1 MPMRALLGFLLISFL
16 YIHGYSQ
23 LCINEFLSSNTNG
36 ILDEDKEFNDW
47 IELYNNGASA
57 LNITGY
63 TITDDLNDPNKWAFP
78 QISLIPSNFILVYAS
93 GKNRNAYP
101 NSLQTII
108 DKGDEWR
115 YILPVSDVDTSW
127 TNLIYDD
134 SEWNTGISGFGYGD
148 EDDATIIDD
157 SIISVFIRK
166 EFILSE
172 VSAISRLILSI
183 DFDDGFVAY
192 INGHEIARVN
202 LGVTGQITPYNQPA
216 TSAREAYLWQGGSA
230 SNFEY
235 NTGILREGTNVLA
248 IQCHNNN
255 ITSSDLTLIPFLTIG
270 LNTSGL
276 QDISPFLNIPGGV
289 ALHTNFKI
297 DQDGESLYLLNPSGT
312 IIDSVGAVSLL
323 NDVSYGRKPDGSS
336 AWRFFR
342 EPTPDNTNY
351 TNGVLEYQ
359 ANPVVFSPIGGKH
372 LGGVIVNITTANPND
387 SIYFTTDG
395 SDPETSDMRYIGPL
409 SVNTTQVIRARVI
422 KHNVFPGLIGSST
435 YIVDLDHDIPIICLS
450 TEPENLWNDTTGI
463 YAYGLNPGD
472 YPYFSANFW
481 QDWERPVHFE
491 FYDVSGNKK
500 IDQLAGTS
508 IFGGWSRT
516 NDQKSMALFARKEY
530 GKGSFNYQFF
540 EDKPIDKFESIV
552 LRNSGN
558 DNLGLQFHDCF
569 LTGLTRKMNVDRQ
582 AFQPAAV
589 YLNGTYWGLL
599 NIREKVNEN
608 FIAENHYV
616 DADSVNLLDGENK
629 VLHGT
634 NEEYNALIDF
644 LNLHTSLQDN
654 SIYNHVLDQIDI
666 DNFIQYQ
673 LTQIYINNRD
683 WPGNNIKF
691 WNTTTPGSKWRWV
704 IFDTDFG
711 YGIWNTTDYTLN
723 TLEFA
728 LEPYNTEWP
737 NPAWSTLMLRRM
749 VTNDNFRN
757 NFTIQF
763 CDRLN
768 LDFKPSRIMADLDS
782 LQAIYDHE
790 MVYTFARWWGSIDE
804 WEQRIYN
811 RKIFGLYRP
820 DYCRSFLQEGFSLGS
835 ELEISVNVS
844 DELAGLVKLN
854 SIYPKIYPFNGIY
867 FKDIPIKLTAIPR
880 VGYKFVRW
888 EGSINSTNPVIE
900 YDMSSAGIFKAV
912 FAEASAADISIIINE
927 INYNSAPTR
936 DTKDWVELYNNGLA
950 TVDLNGWL
958 LSDTGPDSGYFF
970 TEGMTMAPGDYL
982 VICRDLEK
990 FREYNTG
997 VNNSVGDMPFGL
1009 SSDGD
1014 MLRLYDNE
1022 SHLMDAVDYYIYS
1035 PWPENAN
1042 GTGASIELINPS
1054 LDNTRGENWQAIG
1067 IGGTPGKLN
1076 FGMVSIPSPESPHS
1090 LTSAF
1095 DCFPNPFT
1103 DYTTIRFAV
1112 INAGHYRLE
1121 VVDINGRI
1129 VDVLADDYLAEGSYW
1144 IDWQG
1149 TSENNNDRKAG
1160 VYTLRLT
1167 NEQIIETIKIIML
1180 K

>member
-1 MPMRALLGFLLISFL
+1 MRALLGFLLISFIC
-16 YIHGYSQ
+16 IHSYSQ
-23 LCINEFLSSNTNG
+23 LCINEFLSSNSNG

-47 IELYNNGASA
+47 IEFYNNGASA

-63 TITDDLNDPNKWAFP
+63 TITDDLNDPGKWTFP
-78 QISLIPSNFILVYAS
+78 QISLIPNDFILVYAS
-93 GKNRNAYP
+93 GKDRNAYP
-101 NSLQTII
+101 NSLRTII

-134 SEWNTGISGFGYGD
+134 SEWNSGVSGFGYGD
-148 EDDATIIDD
+148 ADDATIIDD
-157 SIISVFIRK
+157 SSISVFIRK
-166 EFILSE
+166 KFILTD

-183 DFDDGFVAY
+183 DYDDGFVAY

-202 LGVTGQITPYNQPA
+202 LGVTGQITPYNLPA

-230 SNFEY
+230 SNFEF
-235 NTGILREGTNVLA
+235 NPGILREGTNVLA

-276 QDISPFLNIPGGV
+276 QDISPLLNIPGGV

-297 DQDGESLYLLNPSGT
+297 DQDGEGLYLFNPSGT
-312 IIDSVGAVSLL
+312 LIDSVGAVSLP
-323 NDVSYGRKPDGSS
+323 NDVSYGRKPDGAS

-359 ANPVVFSPIGGKH
+359 ANPVVFSPTGGKH

-395 SDPETSDMRYIGPL
+395 SDPETSDMRYTGPL
-409 SVNTTQVIRARVI
+409 SVNTTQVIRARVL
-422 KHNVFPGLIGSST
+422 KHNLVPGLIGSST

-450 TEPENLWNDTTGI
+450 TEPDNLWNDTTGI

-491 FYDVSGNKK
+491 FYDISGNKQ
-500 IDQLAGTS
+500 IDQIAGTK
-508 IFGGWSRT
+508 IFGAWSRA

-530 GKGSFNYQFF
+530 GKGAFEYQFF
-540 EDKPIDKFESIV
+540 KDKQIDKFESIV

-558 DNLGLQFHDCF
+558 DNMGLQFHDCF
-569 LTGLTRKMNVDRQ
+569 MTGLTRKMDIDRQ

-589 YLNGTYWGLL
+589 YLNGVYWGLL
-599 NIREKVNEN
+599 NIREKINEN
-608 FIAENHYV
+608 YLADNHHV
-616 DADSVNLLDGENK
+616 NADSVNLLSLENE
-629 VLHGT
+629 VLHGS
-634 NEEYNALIDF
+634 NESYLALIDY
-644 LNLHTSLQDN
+644 LNTHSTLQDN
-654 SIYNHVLDQIDI
+654 SIYSQVRDQVDI

-673 LTQIYINNRD
+673 LTQIYLNNRD

-691 WNTTTPGSKWRWV
+691 WNTTTPGSKWRWLL
-704 IFDTDFG
+704 FDTDFG
-711 YGIWNTTDYTLN
+711 YGIGNTTDYTSN

-728 LEPYNTEWP
+728 LFPSNNSWP
-737 NPAWSTLMLRRM
+737 NPAWSTLMLRRLI
-749 VTNDNFRN
+749 TNDNFRN
-757 NFTIQF
+757 SFTIQF

-768 LDFKPSRIMADLDS
+768 LDFKPSRIIADLDS

-820 DYCRSFLQEGFSLGS
+820 DYCRSFLQEEFSLGS

-854 SIYPKIYPFNGIY
+854 SIYPRIYPFNGLY

-900 YDMSSAGIFKAV
+900 YDMSAAGIFKAV
-912 FAEASAADISIIINE
+912 FAEASADDISIIINE
-927 INYNSAPTR
+927 INYNSAPNR
-936 DTKDWVELYNNGLA
+936 DTKDWVELYNNGLT

-958 LSDTGPDSGYFF
+958 LSDTGPDTGYFF
-970 TEGMTMAPGDYL
+970 GSGVTLAPDNFL
-982 VICRDLEK
+982 VICKDLEK
-990 FREYNTG
+990 FEEFYPFGNYAI
-997 VNNSVGDMPFGL
+997 GDLPFGL

-1014 MLRLYDNE
+1014 LLILYDNHN
-1022 SHLMDAVDYYIYS
+1022 HLMDAVEYS
-1035 PWPENAN
+1035 VFNPWPENAN
-1042 GTGASIELINPS
+1042 GTGSSIELIDPS
-1054 LDNTRGENWQAIG
+1054 LDNTLGENWQAVG
-1067 IGGTPGKLN
+1067 IGGTPGKAN
-1076 FGMVSIPSPESPHS
+1076 FGLVGIPAEPSIMH
-1090 LTSAF
+1090 LTSVF
-1095 DCFPNPFT
+1095 DCFPNPFS
-1103 DYTTIRFAV
+1103 DYTTIRLAL
-1112 INAGHYRLE
+1112 ITDGNYRLE
-1121 VVDINGRI
+1121 VCDINGKVVNI
-1129 VDVLADDYLAEGSYW
+1129 LSDGYLTQGSYW
-1144 IDWQG
+1144 LDWSG
-1149 TSENNNDRKAG
+1149 SDKSDNNLPGG
-1160 VYTLRLT
+1160 VYTIRLL
-1167 NEQIIETIKIIML
+1167 NENSIETIKVIML